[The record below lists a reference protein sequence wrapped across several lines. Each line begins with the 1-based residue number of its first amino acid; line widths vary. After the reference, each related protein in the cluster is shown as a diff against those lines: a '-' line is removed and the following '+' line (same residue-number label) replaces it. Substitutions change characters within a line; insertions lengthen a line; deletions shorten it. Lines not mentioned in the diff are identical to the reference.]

1 MIMNIFRLVLCHF
14 IGDYFLQDD
23 YLASNKGKDWYLLFA
38 HCMLYCLPFAFL
50 YGYDYRLLVLLATH
64 FYIDAMKARYKKID
78 ILVDQIL
85 HYTIIF
91 CLYILA

>member
-38 HCMLYCLPFAFL
+38 HCMLYCVPFAFL
-50 YGYDYRLLVLLATH
+50 YGYDYRLLVLLVTH

-85 HYTIIF
+85 HYTIAF